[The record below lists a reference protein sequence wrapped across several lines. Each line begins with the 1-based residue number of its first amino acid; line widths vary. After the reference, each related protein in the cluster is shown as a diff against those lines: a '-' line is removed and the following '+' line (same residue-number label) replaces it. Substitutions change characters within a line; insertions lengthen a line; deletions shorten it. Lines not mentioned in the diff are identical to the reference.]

1 MKNDPKLGLKVNM
14 HLMELGIE
22 TPVTNTKLHNQETK
36 LDVISHKFSEIMEV
50 LGLDLFDDSMKDTP
64 RRIAKMYVNEIFEGL
79 DYDKFPK
86 CTTVENK
93 VNYDEM
99 IVESGID
106 VSSMCEHHFQ
116 NIEGEAKVAYIPNG
130 KVLGLSKMNRIVR
143 FYSKRPQ
150 IQERLTLQIHA
161 ALCFILGTNNVAV
174 EISAVHH
181 CVKARGIEDKN
192 CLTTT
197 RKISGSFK
205 EKPETRNEFL
215 NTK

>member
-1 MKNDPKLGLKVNM
+1 MKNDPELGLKVNKY
-14 HLMELGIE
+14 LVELGIE
-22 TPVTNTKLHNQETK
+22 TPVTNTKKHSQKEK
-36 LDVISHKFSEIMEV
+36 LDVISDKFTDIMDV

-79 DYDKFPK
+79 DYDNFPK

-161 ALCFILGTNNVAV
+161 ALCFILGTDNVAV